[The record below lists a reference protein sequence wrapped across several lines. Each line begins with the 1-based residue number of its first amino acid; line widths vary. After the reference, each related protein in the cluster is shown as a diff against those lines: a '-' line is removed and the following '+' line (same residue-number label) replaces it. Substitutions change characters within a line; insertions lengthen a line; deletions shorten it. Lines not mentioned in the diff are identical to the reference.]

1 MDMATRD
8 LSIDLTGEHAAP
20 VLRGTQRLRI
30 GLRSAAWTS
39 AIMVATIL
47 FAFIVRPARGEVS
60 GALVFVLGIT
70 LAGAT
75 MGLGA
80 ALLAAM
86 TSFLFYNFYFAEPV
100 LTFRFDT
107 LDDLTPL
114 IVFNLTAVI
123 SGVLA
128 GRVRDQAAAAAA
140 ANASLTALLQ
150 ISRLLQ
156 SAVTFPD
163 IERALGGRAAK
174 AAGVRLLPAA
184 APVGSEKA
192 SDIGRGSSVA
202 LIGRSFGPDV
212 YRLECG
218 VHVIELAVAKG
229 RAGGRADGA
238 LGSALAHLAALA
250 LERAALSERIAESEA
265 STRAES
271 LKTVLLSSVSHDF
284 RTPLATISASASS
297 LIEYGDKL
305 DRATA
310 DGMLRSI
317 VEESE
322 RLNRFTANLL
332 QMTRLEAGQP
342 LSSAQVVSVSD
353 MLSAAVRRTRPRL
366 GQRTI
371 ERHETED
378 CFVLAE
384 ASLFELA
391 LLNVL
396 ENAILY
402 SPDGSRIVILLS
414 KEQDQSV
421 IEIADEGRG
430 IPAAE
435 LERVFDRFHRVD
447 ATEQMPRGSGLGL
460 AIARGF
466 VQAFGGTIEALV
478 PGIGDRGTRIRIRL
492 PLADQGDFA

>member
-1 MDMATRD
+1 MAA
-8 LSIDLTGEHAAP
+8 SKFLTDPADGPA
-20 VLRGTQRLRI
+20 LRGTRRRGI

-39 AIMVATIL
+39 AIIAATIVV
-47 FAFIVRPARGEVS
+47 AFIVRPAPGEVS

-86 TSFLFYNFYFAEPV
+86 ASFLCYNFYFAEPV

-107 LDDLTPL
+107 FDDLTPL
-114 IVFNLTAVI
+114 IIFNLTAVI

-128 GRVRDQAAAAAA
+128 GRVRDEAAAAAA
-140 ANASLTALLQ
+140 ANRSLTALLQ
-150 ISRLLQ
+150 VSRSLQ
-156 SAVTFPD
+156 SAVSFPD
-163 IERALGGRAAK
+163 IERALSGPAAQ
-174 AAGVRLLPAA
+174 AAGVRLLPAEPPLA
-184 APVGSEKA
+184 APDQDPA
-192 SDIGRGSSVA
+192 AARGSNVA

-218 VHVIELAVAKG
+218 AHAIELTVAQSHPRETTEG
-229 RAGGRADGA
+229 T
-238 LGSALAHLAALA
+238 LGSALANLAALA
-250 LERAALSERIAESEA
+250 MERAALSEKIAESEA
-265 STRAES
+265 SSRAES
-271 LKTVLLSSVSHDF
+271 MKTILLSSVSHDF

-297 LIEYGDKL
+297 LIEYGDRL
-305 DRATA
+305 DRDTA

-342 LSSAQVVSVSD
+342 PGSAQILSASD
-353 MLSAAVRRTRPRL
+353 MLSAAVRRMRPRL
-366 GQRTI
+366 GGRTI
-371 ERHETED
+371 ERQETED

-402 SPDGSRIVILLS
+402 SADCSRIVILLAR
-414 KEQDQSV
+414 ERNRCV

-430 IPAAE
+430 IPVAE
-435 LERVFDRFHRVD
+435 LERVFDRFHRID
-447 ATEQMPRGSGLGL
+447 STEQMPRGSGLGL
-460 AIARGF
+460 AIAKGF

-478 PGIGDRGTRIRIRL
+478 PGIGDKGTRIRIRL
-492 PLADQGDFA
+492 PLAERGDFT

>member
-1 MDMATRD
+1 MGAPE
-8 LSIDLTGEHAAP
+8 LSIGLADGNTSQTPRA
-20 VLRGTQRLRI
+20 TQRLRI
-30 GLRSAAWTS
+30 GLRSAVWTA
-39 AIMVATIL
+39 AIIAGTIV
-47 FAFIVRPARGEVS
+47 FAFIVRPAPGEAS
-60 GALVFVLGIT
+60 GALIFVLGIT

-80 ALLAAM
+80 ALLTAM
-86 TSFLFYNFYFAEPV
+86 ASFLFYNFYFAEPV

-107 LDDLTPL
+107 FDDLTPL
-114 IVFNLTAVI
+114 IIFNLSAVI

-128 GRVRDQAAAAAA
+128 GRVRDEAGAAAA
-140 ANASLTALLQ
+140 ANRSLTALLQ
-150 ISRLLQ
+150 VSRSLQ
-156 SAVTFPD
+156 SAVSFPD
-163 IERALGGRAAK
+163 IERALSGSAAQ

-184 APVGSEKA
+184 APVATADHDPAGT
-192 SDIGRGSSVA
+192 RGSNVA

-218 VHVIELAVAKG
+218 VHAIELTVAQG
-229 RAGGRADGA
+229 RSRETTEGT
-238 LGSALAHLAALA
+238 LGSALANLAALA
-250 LERAALSERIAESEA
+250 MERAALSEKIAESEA
-265 STRAES
+265 SSRAES
-271 LKTVLLSSVSHDF
+271 LKTILLSSVSHDF

-297 LIEYGDKL
+297 LIEYGDRL
-305 DRATA
+305 DRDTA

-342 LSSAQVVSVSD
+342 PSSAQIVSVSD

-366 GQRTI
+366 GERTI

-402 SPDGSRIVILLS
+402 SPDGSRIVILLTN
-414 KEQDQSV
+414 EGEESV

-430 IPAAE
+430 IPPAE

-447 ATEQMPRGSGLGL
+447 STEQMPRGSGLGL
-460 AIARGF
+460 AIAKGF

-478 PGIGDRGTRIRIRL
+478 PGIGDKGTRVRIRL
-492 PLADQGDFA
+492 PLAEQGELA

>member
-1 MDMATRD
+1 MAALGLPIDSVGTRPTW
-8 LSIDLTGEHAAP
+8 LVA
-20 VLRGTQRLRI
+20 RRLRMDF
-30 GLRSAAWTS
+30 RSAAWTG
-39 AIMVATIL
+39 AIMAATIL
-47 FAFIVRPARGEVS
+47 LSFIAMPARGEVS
-60 GALVFVLGIT
+60 GALIFVLGIT
-70 LAGAT
+70 LAGTT

-107 LDDLTPL
+107 VGDLAPL
-114 IVFNLTAVI
+114 IIFNLTAVI
-123 SGVLA
+123 SGILA
-128 GRVRDQAAAAAA
+128 GRLRDEAAAAAL

-150 ISRLLQ
+150 ISRSLQ
-156 SAVTFPD
+156 SAVSFPD
-163 IERALGGRAAK
+163 IERALCGPTAQ
-174 AAGVRLLPAA
+174 AAGVRLLPAEP
-184 APVGSEKA
+184 PVA
-192 SDIGRGSSVA
+192 TPDRDPATARGSNVA
-202 LIGRSFGPDV
+202 LIGRSFGPDI

-218 VHVIELAVAKG
+218 THAIELTVAKTQSREASG
-229 RAGGRADGA
+229 ET
-238 LGSALAHLAALA
+238 LSSALANLVALA
-250 LERAALSERIAESEA
+250 MERAALSEKIAESEA
-265 STRAES
+265 SSRAEN
-271 LKTVLLSSVSHDF
+271 LKTILLSSVSHDF

-297 LIEYGDKL
+297 LIEYGDRL
-305 DRATA
+305 DRQTA

-342 LSSAQVVSVSD
+342 PSSAQIVSVSD

-366 GQRTI
+366 SGRTI

-402 SPDGSRIVILLS
+402 SPDGSRILILLTR
-414 KEQDQSV
+414 ERDQSV
-421 IEIADEGRG
+421 IDIADEGRG
-430 IPAAE
+430 IPATE

-447 ATEQMPRGSGLGL
+447 STEQMPRGSGLGL
-460 AIARGF
+460 AIAKGF
-466 VQAFGGTIEALV
+466 VQAFGGTIEASI
-478 PGIGDRGTRIRIRL
+478 PGIGDKGTRIRIRL
-492 PLADQGDFA
+492 PLAEQGGLA